1 MNRKFEVQSRSKKGI
16 YYIVQE
22 IENNLECNCPSG
34 LRNKNCNHKDIIKKF
49 LNRQFQKLEDLER
62 IKLLC

>member
-22 IENNLECNCPSG
+22 IENNLECNCLAG

-62 IKLLC
+62 IKSL